1 MAKRIIRLTEG
12 DLHKIIKKSVKRA
25 IKEGVYTP
33 NLDSP
38 KQYSKQINGSGR
50 MQRAVNNGGQAQAAN
65 EYISNTNT
73 YYGAIAKIAK
83 EHNTTY
89 TDTLSDLQSKITYY
103 LQNGYFGEQK
113 EVTTTIQLFIE
124 LLSYLHGAYESAVS
138 SLYGNRV
145 NEGLGDWFNGLGYRD
160 TNRYGV
166 RQKIKDKGESPY
178 AVNQRNGQWMT
189 DLQNELKQLLQ
200 WKFLH
205 GKKTVEATNAFIEFL
220 NVEKRGLGG
229 FDIGRKS
236 IRIMYISLI
245 GLTLLLSGDG
255 GNGSTPQGQVNQPA
269 QTQQTAQQSQNITIN
284 FDVNSS
290 VVSPMGMKKLQ
301 NAANFNGPI
310 TLVVHQSQN
319 SSGQDASYESHLTLQ
334 RAQAIMNIL
343 GKKCNVVRGS
353 NTQNPCVEI
362 QVGQFGW

>member
-1 MAKRIIRLTEG
+1 MTKKIIRLTES
-12 DLHKIIKKSVKRA
+12 DLHRIVKESVKKVIR
-25 IKEGVYTP
+25 EGVYTP
-33 NLDSP
+33 NLSNP

-83 EHNTTY
+83 ENNTTY
-89 TDTLSDLQSKITYY
+89 TDILNDLQDKITYY

-113 EVTTTIQLFIE
+113 DVVTTIQLFTE
-124 LLSYLHGAYESAVS
+124 LLAYLHGAYESAVS

-145 NEGLGDWFNGLGYRD
+145 NEGLGDWFDGLGYKD

-205 GKKTVEATNAFIEFL
+205 GKKTVEATKAFIEFL
-220 NVEKRGLGG
+220 NVEKRGLGN
-229 FDIGRKS
+229 FNIGRKS

-255 GNGSTPQGQVNQPA
+255 ARSSNPQGQINQPP
-269 QTQQTAQQSQNITIN
+269 QTQQTAQQAQNVTIN
-284 FDVNSS
+284 FNVNSS
-290 VVSPMGMKKLQ
+290 TVNPAEMEKIQSL
-301 NAANFNGPI
+301 ANYNGPI
-310 TLVVHQSQN
+310 TLIVHQSQN
-319 SSGQDASYESHLTLQ
+319 SNGQDASYESHLALQ
-334 RAQAIMNIL
+334 RAQAIMNVL
-343 GKKCNVVRGS
+343 GKKCNVVRGTNS
-353 NTQNPCVEI
+353 QTPSVEI
-362 QVGQFGW
+362 QVSQFAW